1 MFYLDAPLPIYYNL
15 IVLQIRKT
23 ERLTM
28 SLHRPRWVFT
38 LLVLAVTLA
47 ACAGGTTTAPTA
59 LVVPTTLPL
68 SLTAPGPDL
77 TPALPAE
84 GITGLAFNPS
94 DGSLLKADS
103 AGLFRLPADGKG
115 WETIQ
120 APVLAGL
127 TGIAINPDDP
137 ATLYVSGPGVG
148 VLKSTDGGQ
157 NWSEVNNGLPGTDVS
172 ALALHS
178 FRRETVYAWLKND
191 GVYRTEDG
199 GANWKRLPDQ
209 GPPDTAVRGL
219 AHSTLPGSM
228 NTGWLYASTPSGA
241 YLSMDCF

>member
-1 MFYLDAPLPIYYNL
+1 
-15 IVLQIRKT
+15 
-23 ERLTM
+23 M
-28 SLHRPRWVFT
+28 SKHKLKWPMAW
-38 LLVLAVTLA
+38 LVLFLA
-47 ACAGGTTTAPTA
+47 LTACAGGTTAAPTA
-59 LVVPTTLPL
+59 LVGPTTPPL
-68 SLTAPGPDL
+68 SLTAPGPSL
-77 TPALPAE
+77 TPALSSE
-84 GITGLAFNPS
+84 SITGLAFNPT
-94 DGSLLKADS
+94 DGSLLKADA
-103 AGLFRLPADGKG
+103 AGLFRLPADGQT
-115 WETIQ
+115 WEVILTP
-120 APVLAGL
+120 ALVGL

-137 ATLYVSGPGVG
+137 ATLYVSGPGAG

-157 NWSEVNNGLPGTDVS
+157 NWSEVNNGLLGTDVS

-199 GANWKRLPDQ
+199 GTNWKRLPDQ

>member
-1 MFYLDAPLPIYYNL
+1 
-15 IVLQIRKT
+15 
-23 ERLTM
+23 M
-28 SLHRPRWVFT
+28 SLHRPLWVFT
-38 LLVLAVTLA
+38 LLMLAVTLA
-47 ACAGGTTTAPTA
+47 ACVGGTTTT
-59 LVVPTTLPL
+59 PTTLVASTTPPP

-94 DGSLLKADS
+94 DGSLLKADA
-103 AGLFRLPADGKG
+103 AGLFRLPANGQA
-115 WETIQ
+115 WEVIQ
-120 APVLAGL
+120 TPAASAFGL
-127 TGIAINPDDP
+127 TGIALNPDDP
-137 ATLYVSGPGVG
+137 ATLYVSGPDVG

-157 NWSEVNNGLPGTDVS
+157 NWSEVNNGLPSADVS

-178 FRRETVYAWLKND
+178 FRRETVYVWLKND

>member
-1 MFYLDAPLPIYYNL
+1 MSPQRPLW
-15 IVLQIRKT
+15 
-23 ERLTM
+23 M
-28 SLHRPRWVFT
+28 FT
-38 LLVLAVTLA
+38 LLILAVTLA
-47 ACAGGTTTAPTA
+47 ACAGGTTAAPTV
-59 LVVPTTLPL
+59 LVVPTTPPL

-77 TPALPAE
+77 TPTLPTE
-84 GITGLAFNPS
+84 GAVVGLAFNPT
-94 DGSLLKADS
+94 DGSLLKADA
-103 AGLFRLPADGKG
+103 AGLFRLPAEG
-115 WETIQ
+115 Q
-120 APVLAGL
+120 AWQVMQTPALAGL

-137 ATLYVSGPGVG
+137 ATLYVSGPSAG

-157 NWSEVNNGLPGTDVS
+157 NWSEVNNGLLGTDVS

-178 FRRETVYAWLKND
+178 FRRETVYVWLKND